1 MSCYIVKY
9 GTEISHC
16 PSPCSWWCHL
26 KILPEGFRRTSCLKF
41 TEGCCGLKLKEVKD
55 IFCGTQAIEN
65 TNSCDEKCCPLF
77 TFDLARRQQCKTT
90 WFVSPSINNNPRFN
104 ATCIFELE
112 LARTQHLSL
121 KKLWR
126 QWQNEKIKTH
136 QKPDAMGSCLQSILG
151 DGDPTQNL
159 LPMQANQHTK
169 HDFAIEVVW
178 D

>member
-1 MSCYIVKY
+1 
-9 GTEISHC
+9 
-16 PSPCSWWCHL
+16 
-26 KILPEGFRRTSCLKF
+26 
-41 TEGCCGLKLKEVKD
+41 
-55 IFCGTQAIEN
+55 
-65 TNSCDEKCCPLF
+65 
-77 TFDLARRQQCKTT
+77 
-90 WFVSPSINNNPRFN
+90 
-104 ATCIFELE
+104 LE